1 VKYIPQLS
9 DIKEMV
15 EAFVEIRMFKEAI
28 ETAFSERDIDLLV
41 WISSKTTNKE
51 TKKTI
56 SRLKQHLELEEN

>member
-1 VKYIPQLS
+1 MKYIPQLS

>member
-1 VKYIPQLS
+1 
-9 DIKEMV
+9 MV

-28 ETAFSERDIDLLV
+28 ETAFSERDIDLLI